1 MAAPN
6 IVNIT
11 SVYGRSTGLLLTTSN
26 QDVLLN
32 AASSNKVLKINS
44 IFATNI
50 TADNSN
56 ALLTAAF
63 YDSSITTTLEFS
75 NLTVIP
81 PFTTLVVV
89 DKDSSFYLEEGDKI
103 IAKAD
108 KANGIKFII
117 SYEEVA

>member
-11 SVYGRSTGLLLTTSN
+11 GVYGKTTGILLTNSN
-26 QDVLLN
+26 QDILLN
-32 AASSNKVLKINS
+32 AANSNKVLKINS
-44 IFATNI
+44 IFATNV
-50 TADNSN
+50 TSDNSN
-56 ALLTAAF
+56 ASLTAAF